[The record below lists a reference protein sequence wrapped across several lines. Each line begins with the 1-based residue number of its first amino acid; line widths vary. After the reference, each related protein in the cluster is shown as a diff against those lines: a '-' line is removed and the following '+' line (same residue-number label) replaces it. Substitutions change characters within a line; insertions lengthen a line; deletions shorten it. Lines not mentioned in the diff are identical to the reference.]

1 MLNRILRSTVMAA
14 SLFVLAFSLSAP
26 LSNAG
31 AQGKDKN
38 ERGQKLFA
46 QYCASCH
53 GVDGKGNGPAAPSL
67 KNKLMD
73 LTMLQKR
80 DGKFDQVHIQNIIA
94 GEKEVAGHGSKEM
107 PVWGTYFRVK
117 SDNQVSTLNVY
128 ALAGYL
134 KSIQQQ

>member
-1 MLNRILRSTVMAA
+1 MAA
-14 SLFVLAFSLSAP
+14 GLFVLAFSLSAP

-53 GVDGKGNGPAAPSL
+53 GVDGKGSGPAAASL

-73 LTMLQKR
+73 LTMIEKR
-80 DGKFDQVHIQNIIA
+80 DGKFDQIHIQNIIS
-94 GEKEVAGHGSKEM
+94 GDKEVIGHGSKEM
-107 PVWGTYFRVK
+107 PVWGTYFRIK
-117 SDNQVSTLNVY
+117 GDTSVSTLNVY
-128 ALAGYL
+128 ALARYL
-134 KSIQQQ
+134 KAIQQK